1 MESNKQL
8 MKKRILI
15 IVLLVIV
22 YLPLCGQIRLS
33 GYQSENV
40 NPALYMGQWPARWIS
55 MPDEPAD
62 VYGVYHFRKNFELS
76 TLPQHFR
83 IHVSADNRYKLYING
98 SLVSLGPARGNVFN
112 WNFETVD
119 LSSYLRQGKN
129 VLAAV
134 VWNYGDKKPLPQMS
148 FNRTGFIVQ
157 GNTTEEAIVNT
168 NDTWVC
174 IKNKGYNIWET
185 PVCGYYVAGPGE
197 LFDAASYPWGWEQ
210 SDYDDSGWIKARQEL
225 AGSMKGGA
233 DYPGR
238 LLVPTPIPPM
248 DYRVES

>member
-1 MESNKQL
+1 
-8 MKKRILI
+8 
-15 IVLLVIV
+15 
-22 YLPLCGQIRLS
+22 
-33 GYQSENV
+33 
-40 NPALYMGQWPARWIS
+40 
-55 MPDEPAD
+55 
-62 VYGVYHFRKNFELS
+62 
-76 TLPQHFR
+76 
-83 IHVSADNRYKLYING
+83 
-98 SLVSLGPARGNVFN
+98 
-112 WNFETVD
+112 
-119 LSSYLRQGKN
+119 
-129 VLAAV
+129 
-134 VWNYGDKKPLPQMS
+134 MS

-248 DYRVES
+248 DYRVERFSSVRKADGFKLPKNFPKTNVYYSGE